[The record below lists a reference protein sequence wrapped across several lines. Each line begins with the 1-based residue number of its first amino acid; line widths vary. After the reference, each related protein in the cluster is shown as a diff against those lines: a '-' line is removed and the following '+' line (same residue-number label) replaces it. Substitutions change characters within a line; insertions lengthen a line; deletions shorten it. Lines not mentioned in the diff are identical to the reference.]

1 MRSIKTGAG
10 LGIFLVSVLGC
21 GHAIAQDRED
31 YKARMAGAAAVMKTD
46 VNEAYRQYLEIRAI
60 YAGADVDFGLGRA
73 YQRLFQCEQAKYY
86 FTQVMVAYDL
96 PETNNT
102 FQRAVASFDEVS
114 SCDGWQQLKLTC
126 EIPAGGYV
134 MIDNDRFSSCWS
146 RPYSMPDG
154 KHTFKIVGADG
165 RETTKVLTFE
175 SGKAAQSLNLVLEPE
190 APAEVEKTVEIER
203 TVAVQ
208 ERFNP
213 ALYWG
218 LIAGGVAIAGVG
230 GIFGALANDARA
242 EEQKW
247 ADYMGIYSSHPEQYE
262 MYKKKRDSANDDV
275 KLNHIL
281 MYSFVGVGAAVAVT
295 GAALAIVSAVSG
307 KERVD
312 TNTVSTYVIPNGDG
326 LSMGLGVNF

>member
-1 MRSIKTGAG
+1 MKSLKTGIG
-10 LGIFLVSVLGC
+10 LGVLLVCVLGC
-21 GHAIAQDRED
+21 GHAFAQDRED

-46 VNEAYRQYLEIRAI
+46 VNEAFRQYLETRAI

-96 PETNNT
+96 PESNAT

-114 SCDGWQQLKLTC
+114 TCDGWQQLKLKC

-134 MIDNDRFSSCWS
+134 MIDNDRFSTCWD

-154 KHTFKIVGADG
+154 KHTFKIVDAEGH
-165 RETTKVLTFE
+165 ETTKVLTFE
-175 SGKAAQSLNLVLEPE
+175 SGKAPQQLTLAVAPEKVEAQ
-190 APAEVEKTVEIER
+190 TVEIER
-203 TVAVQ
+203 TYEVK
-208 ERFNP
+208 ERFSP

-230 GIFGALANDARA
+230 GVFGALANSARA
-242 EEQKW
+242 DEQKW
-247 ADYMGIYSSHPEQYE
+247 ADYMGLYASHPDQYE

-275 KLNHIL
+275 KLNHTL
-281 MYSFVGVGAAVAVT
+281 MYSFIGVGAAVAVT

-307 KERVD
+307 KERVES
-312 TNTVSTYVIPNGDG
+312 NPVSTYVMPGVDG
-326 LSMGLGVNF
+326 LSMGLGVSF